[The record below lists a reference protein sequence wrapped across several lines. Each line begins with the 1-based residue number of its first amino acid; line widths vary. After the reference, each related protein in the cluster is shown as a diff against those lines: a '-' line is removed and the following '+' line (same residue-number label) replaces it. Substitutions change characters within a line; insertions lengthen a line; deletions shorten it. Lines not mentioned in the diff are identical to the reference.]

1 MKWFYNLSTKSKL
14 TVGFGIIVIMLI
26 AMFFNTQSQ
35 IKTIYSNQIM
45 QDEKNFHETVALL
58 RININVNAIKSAVR
72 DMIIGNPNT
81 PVDSL
86 KKEVNA
92 RADSIFKYM
101 DKVHQI
107 ITKWT
112 DKKND
117 VKIDEL
123 SSLMPVWAQTVE
135 KEILPEIIMGNAKE
149 AEKLVYGIQLIR
161 YKRIKTLIQELQ
173 DQADLNSEEL
183 IKESEATYKNTI
195 VVSIV
200 VDFLVIGISIF
211 IVFIF
216 IKTIS
221 DPLNKIA
228 FLTTKIAAGDL
239 KVSLDE
245 NDNKDEIGKLVT
257 GFNLMI
263 SSFRNMLQDV
273 SETIDVLSSSS
284 IQIST
289 SSSQL
294 ATSSNETA
302 TSVTETTATVEEVR
316 QTTNV
321 SNVKARQVAESS
333 HRATQVSAAGKKYT
347 DETIEGIN
355 KVGAQMESIADS
367 IIKLSEQSRAI
378 SEIISSVNDLA
389 EQTNLLAV
397 NASIEA
403 ARAGEQGKGF
413 VVVAQEIK
421 SLADQSKQATIQVRT
436 ILNEIQ
442 NAIAAAVMA
451 TEQGS
456 KMVET
461 GIKQS
466 TQTGSAIQSIAESI
480 TEAAQLA
487 VQISA
492 SSQEQSVGMDQVA
505 LAMENIK
512 FASMQNA
519 QTTKQLEL
527 SAKSLKDMGNKLK
540 DLIQNYK
547 V

>member
-14 TVGFGIIVIMLI
+14 IGGFGIIIFMIIIMV
-26 AMFFNTQSQ
+26 FNTQSQ
-35 IKTIYSNQIM
+35 IRTLYGNQRL
-45 QDEKNFHETVALL
+45 QDEKNFHETIGIL
-58 RININVNAIKSAVR
+58 RINININGIRSTVR
-72 DMIIGNPNT
+72 DMIIGNSSLSIDT
-81 PVDSL
+81 L
-86 KKEVNA
+86 KKDVDQ
-92 RADSIFKYM
+92 RM
-101 DKVHQI
+101 DTISNYLSQVHQI
-107 ITKWT
+107 NLKWSNT
-112 DKKND
+112 VKDG
-117 VKIDEL
+117 KIDEL
-123 SSLMPVWAQTVE
+123 SN
-135 KEILPEIIMGNAKE
+135 ILNEFVTAVKQDIIPKVIKGQNKE
-149 AEKLVYGIQLIR
+149 AEKIVYGVQVQR
-161 YKRIKTLIQELQ
+161 YKKIRMLIQELQ
-173 DQADLNSEEL
+173 NEANYNSEEL
-183 IKESEATYKNTI
+183 IRQSAETYKNTLT
-195 VVSIV
+195 VSIIIG
-200 VDFLVIGISIF
+200 LIVIGISVL
-211 IVFIF
+211 IVFVF

-221 DPLNKIA
+221 NPLKKMSSLTAKIEKGELNV
-228 FLTTKIAAGDL
+228 FIEKN
-239 KVSLDE
+239 E
-245 NDNKDEIGKLVT
+245 NKDEIGNLIT
-257 GFNLMI
+257 GFNSMI
-263 SSFRNMLQDV
+263 SSIRNMIQDV
-273 SETIDVLSSSS
+273 AETIDVLSSASV
-284 IQIST
+284 QISS

-321 SNVKARQVAESS
+321 SNVKAKQVAESS

-347 DETIEGIN
+347 DETIDGIN
-355 KVGAQMESIADS
+355 KVGSQMESIADS

-413 VVVAQEIK
+413 AVVAQEIK
-421 SLADQSKQATIQVRT
+421 SLADQSKQATTQVRT

-456 KMVET
+456 KMVDA

-480 TEAAQLA
+480 NEAAQLA

-512 FASMQNA
+512 YASLQNA
-519 QTTKQLEL
+519 QTTKQLES
-527 SAKSLKDMGNKLK
+527 SAKNLKDMGNKLK